1 MQHPI
6 TTAGLREQMIKW
18 RHDLHAHPELGGQE
32 ERTARFIAGLLEELG
47 LEVHRGV
54 GGTGVVGVLSRG
66 DGDRGLGLRADM
78 DALAITEENTFDYRS
93 LHTGCMHACG
103 HDGHMAMLLGAARYL
118 TEQGQFNGR
127 VHFIFQPA
135 EEPGFGA
142 RAMLA
147 DGLFDRF
154 PIDAIYGM
162 HNIPSLPQGHL
173 AIRSGPVM
181 ACEDHFEIRLTG
193 QGTHA
198 ALPHLGADLI
208 LAGATVVTSLQ
219 SIVSRTL
226 NPVDHAVLSVTE
238 FVTDGTTNVLPNTV
252 TLKGDTRSF
261 LPSVQDQIEASIK
274 RIVNGIAASYDV
286 AGQVSYSHEF
296 MSTVNTDAETSL
308 AIQVAEQ
315 AVGAEQLI
323 LDFPPFM
330 ASEDFGEMLR
340 VKPGCFLFI
349 GNGRGDSPG
358 PGLHNPCYDFDDAN
372 LAVGADFWIRL
383 VETHLPDR

>member
-1 MQHPI
+1 MQKPII
-6 TTAGLREQMIKW
+6 TTDLHEQMVKW
-18 RHDLHAHPELGGQE
+18 RHDFHAHPELGGQE
-32 ERTARFIAGLLEELG
+32 ERTARVISELLEDFG
-47 LEVHRGV
+47 LDVHRGI

-66 DGDRGLGLRADM
+66 HGERGIGLRADM

-118 TEQGQFNGR
+118 TENGQFNGR

-147 DGLFDRF
+147 DGLFDQF
-154 PIDAIYGM
+154 PIDAVYGM
-162 HNIPSLPQGHL
+162 HNMPSLPQGHL

-181 ACEDHFEIRLTG
+181 ACEDHFEIRLSG

-208 LAGATVVTSLQ
+208 LAGSTIVTSLQ
-219 SIVSRTL
+219 SVVSRML
-226 NPVDHAVLSVTE
+226 NPVDNAVLSVTE
-238 FVTDGTTNVLPNTV
+238 FVTDGTTNVLPNNV

-261 LPSVQDQIEASIK
+261 LPSVQHQIEASIK
-274 RIVNGIAASYDV
+274 RIVHGIADTYNV

-296 MSTVNTDAETSL
+296 IPTVNTDAEASL
-308 AIQVAEQ
+308 AIEVAKKV
-315 AVGAEQLI
+315 VGEEQLI
-323 LDFPPFM
+323 VDFPPFM

-340 VKPGCFLFI
+340 VKPGCFLFV
-349 GNGRGDSPG
+349 GNRRGDAPG

-372 LAVGADFWIRL
+372 LAVGAGFWIRL
-383 VETHLPDR
+383 VESHLPVR

>member
-1 MQHPI
+1 MQKPI
-6 TTAGLREQMIKW
+6 TTTDLHEQMVKW
-18 RHDLHAHPELGGQE
+18 RHDFHAHPELGGQE
-32 ERTARFIAGLLEELG
+32 KRTARVISELLEDFG
-47 LEVHRGV
+47 LDVHRGM
-54 GGTGVVGVLSRG
+54 SRG
-66 DGDRGLGLRADM
+66 PGERSIGLRADM
-78 DALAITEENTFDYRS
+78 DALAITEENTFAYRS

-118 TEQGQFNGR
+118 TERGQFDGR

-142 RAMLA
+142 KAMLA
-147 DGLFDRF
+147 DGLFDQF
-154 PIDAIYGM
+154 PVDAVYGM
-162 HNIPSLPQGHL
+162 HNMPSLPQGHL
-173 AIRSGPVM
+173 SIRAGPVM
-181 ACEDHFEIRLTG
+181 ACEDHFEIRLSG

-208 LAGATVVTSLQ
+208 LAGSTIVTSLQ
-219 SIVSRTL
+219 SVVSRTL
-226 NPVDHAVLSVTE
+226 NPVDNAVLSVTE
-238 FVTDGTTNVLPNTV
+238 FITDGTTNVLPNNV

-274 RIVNGIAASYDV
+274 RIVQGIADTYNV

-296 MSTVNTDAETSL
+296 ISTVNTDAEASL
-308 AIQVAEQ
+308 AIEVAKQV
-315 AVGAEQLI
+315 VGEEQLI
-323 LDFPPFM
+323 TDFPPFM

-340 VKPGCFLFI
+340 VKPGCFLFV
-349 GNGRGDSPG
+349 GNRRGDAPG

-383 VETHLPDR
+383 AESHLPVR